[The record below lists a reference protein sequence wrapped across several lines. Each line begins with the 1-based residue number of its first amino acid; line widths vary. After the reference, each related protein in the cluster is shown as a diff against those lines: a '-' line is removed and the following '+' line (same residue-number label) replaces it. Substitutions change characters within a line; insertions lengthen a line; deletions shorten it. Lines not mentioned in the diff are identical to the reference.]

1 MDDRLTELEVKSAYQ
16 EQRLR
21 TLDDVLL
28 EQSKRID
35 ELEKS
40 VVTLER
46 ALRRVRN
53 ELANEP
59 VSGALPEEDPVPN
72 SG

>member
-21 TLDDVLL
+21 TLDDVIL

-35 ELEKS
+35 DLEKS
-40 VVTLER
+40 VATLER
-46 ALRRVRN
+46 ALRRVRQ
-53 ELANEP
+53 EISAEH
-59 VSGALPEEDPVPN
+59 VSGAFPEEDPVPN